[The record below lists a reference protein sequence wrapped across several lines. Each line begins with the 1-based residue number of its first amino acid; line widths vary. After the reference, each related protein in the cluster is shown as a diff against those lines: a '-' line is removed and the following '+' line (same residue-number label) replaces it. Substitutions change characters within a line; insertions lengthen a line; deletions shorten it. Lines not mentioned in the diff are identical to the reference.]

1 MIIKNIRFKMKK
13 KKKSKKEALG
23 GVYLE
28 RIEYTTA
35 RTKDKLH

>member
-1 MIIKNIRFKMKK
+1 MIIKNIRFKMK